1 MSAGIFKQSMG
12 ARNRVGI
19 GLSYWP
25 ARLHSLVE
33 LVSLESILGLLKSLK
48 IRAQEVVE
56 RTNTE
61 VSSQTGGAVAEF
73 MRVEDLADIAY
84 QPSLCVSNS
93 NFFKVIGN
101 TMDRYLIPPPPPP
114 PRVYLQLRC
123 NSRKER
129 SGQDPHLTFARC
141 PKAR

>member
-1 MSAGIFKQSMG
+1 MNI
-12 ARNRVGI
+12 
-19 GLSYWP
+19 
-25 ARLHSLVE
+25 E
-33 LVSLESILGLLKSLK
+33 
-48 IRAQEVVE
+48 QEVVE

-93 NFFKVIGN
+93 NFFKVRRHA
-101 TMDRYLIPPPPPP
+101 MDRYLVAPLPP
-114 PRVYLQLRC
+114 LQLGC
-123 NSRKER
+123 NSRKEM
-129 SGQDPHLTFARC
+129 SGQDPHLALARC